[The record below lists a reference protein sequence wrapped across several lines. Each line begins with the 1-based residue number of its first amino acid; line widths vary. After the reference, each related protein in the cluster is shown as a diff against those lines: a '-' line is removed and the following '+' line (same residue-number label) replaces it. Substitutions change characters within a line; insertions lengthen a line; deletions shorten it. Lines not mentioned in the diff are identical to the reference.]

1 MHSSANWLDLADEY
15 RTMAHTMRSC
25 AARQAMLDIAAEHEA
40 AAAEA
45 AIRAVEF
52 ASQCMGFA
60 RRNW

>member
-1 MHSSANWLDLADEY
+1 
-15 RTMAHTMRSC
+15 
-25 AARQAMLDIAAEHEA
+25 MLDIAAEHEA

-45 AIRAVEF
+45 ATKAVEF